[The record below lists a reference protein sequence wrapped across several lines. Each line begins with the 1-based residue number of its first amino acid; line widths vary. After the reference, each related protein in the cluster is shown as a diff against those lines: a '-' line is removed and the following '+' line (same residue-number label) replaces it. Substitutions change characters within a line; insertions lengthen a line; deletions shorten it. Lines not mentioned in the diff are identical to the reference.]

1 MSEMTAKEYLE
12 IKNRMCTIHE
22 PNCCECPLIES
33 GSAYCDVTDN
43 LDKAIAIV
51 QKWGKEHPVVTLMD
65 KFFEVFPDVPRDGYK
80 TPKNLCPRQFG
91 YDDFKCVS
99 SNLNCS
105 KCWSRPYVEPK
116 GEAE

>member
-12 IKNRMCTIHE
+12 IKNRMCAIHE

-51 QKWGKEHPVVTLMD
+51 QKWGEEHPVVTLMD
-65 KFFEVFPDVPRDGYK
+65 KFFEVFPGAKKNKDG
-80 TPKNLCPRQFG
+80 TPTIRPEALG
-91 YDDFKCVS
+91 YDGSCYRCQAEC
-99 SNLNCS
+99 L
-105 KCWSRPYVEPK
+105 KCWSQHYTEAK
-116 GEAE
+116 GGAE